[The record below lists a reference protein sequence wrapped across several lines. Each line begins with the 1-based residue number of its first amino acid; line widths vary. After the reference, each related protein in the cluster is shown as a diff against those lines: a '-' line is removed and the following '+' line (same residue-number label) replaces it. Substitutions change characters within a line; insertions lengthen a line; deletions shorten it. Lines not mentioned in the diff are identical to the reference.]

1 MEMVRGEA
9 TSEATSYIKNAY
21 RVIKSNLHKK

>member
-9 TSEATSYIKNAY
+9 TSEATLYIKNPY
-21 RVIKSNLHKK
+21 RIIKSNLHKK

>member
-1 MEMVRGEA
+1 MVRGEA

-21 RVIKSNLHKK
+21 RIIKSNLHKK